1 MELYFILGIIAM
13 IGYGVTAILYKLA
26 SPSIDSVSLTLVVSC
41 FMTFTIFLFWVF
53 YRQKYIAM
61 KGFEY
66 SAIAGVI
73 AGLVLGS
80 MVTLFLYLFPEY
92 RPFGLHEGI
101 VGLTVNCAAL
111 VTVSLATQ
119 PMDAD
124 HVDAFVE
131 ASRDTANFG

>member
-13 IGYGVTAILYKLA
+13 IGYGVTAIIYKLA

-73 AGLVLGS
+73 AGLAFIAFVS
-80 MVTLFLYLFPEY
+80 SVTLGKISVATTLRGLSFLITTIIAVLFLAEKISFTQGLGVV
-92 RPFGLHEGI
+92 FGAVAVVLI
-101 VGLTVNCAAL
+101 GL
-111 VTVSLATQ
+111 
-119 PMDAD
+119 
-124 HVDAFVE
+124 
-131 ASRDTANFG
+131 

>member
-1 MELYFILGIIAM
+1 M
-13 IGYGVTAILYKLA
+13 IGYGVTAIIYKLA

-73 AGLVLGS
+73 AGLAFIAFVS
-80 MVTLFLYLFPEY
+80 SVTLGKISVATTLRGLSFLITTIIAVLFLAEKISFTQGLGVV
-92 RPFGLHEGI
+92 FGAVAVVLI
-101 VGLTVNCAAL
+101 GL
-111 VTVSLATQ
+111 
-119 PMDAD
+119 
-124 HVDAFVE
+124 
-131 ASRDTANFG
+131 

>member
-1 MELYFILGIIAM
+1 M
-13 IGYGVTAILYKLA
+13 IGYGVTAIIYKLA

-73 AGLVLGS
+73 AGLAFIAFVFS
-80 MVTLFLYLFPEY
+80 VTLGKISVATTLRGLSFLITTIIAVLFLAEKISFTQGLGVV
-92 RPFGLHEGI
+92 FGAVAVVLI
-101 VGLTVNCAAL
+101 GL
-111 VTVSLATQ
+111 
-119 PMDAD
+119 
-124 HVDAFVE
+124 
-131 ASRDTANFG
+131 

>member
-13 IGYGVTAILYKLA
+13 IGYGVTAIIYKLA

-73 AGLVLGS
+73 AGLAFIAFVFS
-80 MVTLFLYLFPEY
+80 VTLGKISVATTLRGLSFLITTIIAVLFLAEKISFTQGLGVV
-92 RPFGLHEGI
+92 FGAVAVVLI
-101 VGLTVNCAAL
+101 GL
-111 VTVSLATQ
+111 
-119 PMDAD
+119 
-124 HVDAFVE
+124 
-131 ASRDTANFG
+131 